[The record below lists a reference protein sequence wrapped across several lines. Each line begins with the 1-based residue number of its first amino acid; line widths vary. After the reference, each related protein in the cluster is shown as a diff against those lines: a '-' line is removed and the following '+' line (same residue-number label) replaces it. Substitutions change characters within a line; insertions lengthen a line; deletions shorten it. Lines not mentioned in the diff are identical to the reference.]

1 MGGNRNET
9 RREIR
14 SLKFRLIRLVFF
26 YLYFVGFKFCSV
38 ITHSV
43 TPITKFKTASSKRKI
58 LHLIFIKFHPR
69 YFALIIKFYDFIYLL
84 DTFARNISH

>member
-43 TPITKFKTASSKRKI
+43 TPVTKFKTALSKRKI
-58 LHLIFIKFHPR
+58 LHLNLLN
-69 YFALIIKFYDFIYLL
+69 LI
-84 DTFARNISH
+84 S

>member
-1 MGGNRNET
+1 MGGNRNEA

-43 TPITKFKTASSKRKI
+43 TPITKFKTASSK
-58 LHLIFIKFHPR
+58 
-69 YFALIIKFYDFIYLL
+69 
-84 DTFARNISH
+84 

>member
-1 MGGNRNET
+1 MGDDRNEA

-26 YLYFVGFKFCSV
+26 YLYFVGFKFCSI
-38 ITHSV
+38 ITYLV

-58 LHLIFIKFHPR
+58 LHLN
-69 YFALIIKFYDFIYLL
+69 LL
-84 DTFARNISH
+84 NLTIM

>member
-1 MGGNRNET
+1 MGDDRNEA

-14 SLKFRLIRLVFF
+14 SLKFRLFRLVFF

-43 TPITKFKTASSKRKI
+43 TPVTKFKTASSKRKI
-58 LHLIFIKFHPR
+58 LHLNLLNLTLRRII
-69 YFALIIKFYDFIYLL
+69 FALCLL
-84 DTFARNISH
+84 VTASRSLVLG